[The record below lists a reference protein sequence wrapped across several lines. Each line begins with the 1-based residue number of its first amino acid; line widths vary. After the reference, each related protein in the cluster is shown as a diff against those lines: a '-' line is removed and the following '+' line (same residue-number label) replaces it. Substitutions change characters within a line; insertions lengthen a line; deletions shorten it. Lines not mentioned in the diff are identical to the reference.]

1 MDYESKILLNNIV
14 VAIEKLD
21 SPDWGMI
28 ILTFIN
34 IIAFLYVAYTQNK
47 ILKRQTK
54 MQEHDMYKNLYS
66 LIYYIHD
73 MGDSVICNIAIVLK
87 NYCCGYDK
95 EFCIKYLEKKQK
107 GIDDLTQKFYDHKI
121 DLELKAKIQNK
132 EFISYESYLMIAS
145 GLIND
150 FVYFLKNKMIKS
162 LEIDENQTFNDEEF
176 IDYILTNIE
185 ESKRI
190 KLKQQINLY
199 MTYKSRIAGYKI
211 LASLKEHCIL

>member
-1 MDYESKILLNNIV
+1 MDYETKILLDRLIK
-14 VAIEKLD
+14 AID
-21 SPDWGMI
+21 SPDEWTI
-28 ILTFIN
+28 ALT
-34 IIAFLYVAYTQNK
+34 IANTIAVIGIAIVQ
-47 ILKRQTK
+47 IRMQKRQTK
-54 MQEHDMYKNLYS
+54 LQEHDMYKNLYS

-145 GLIND
+145 
-150 FVYFLKNKMIKS
+150 
-162 LEIDENQTFNDEEF
+162 EIEIIHQ
-176 IDYILTNIE
+176 IL
-185 ESKRI
+185 
-190 KLKQQINLY
+190 
-199 MTYKSRIAGYKI
+199 G
-211 LASLKEHCIL
+211 EHLT